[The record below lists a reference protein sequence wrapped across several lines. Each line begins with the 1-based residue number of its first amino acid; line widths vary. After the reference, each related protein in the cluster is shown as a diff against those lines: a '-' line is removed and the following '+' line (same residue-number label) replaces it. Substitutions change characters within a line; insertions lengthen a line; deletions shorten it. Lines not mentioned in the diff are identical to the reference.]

1 MTFEIK
7 HTQLNELIKEHYKT
21 KLALFCWGTFGIGK
35 SFQIKQAG
43 IDLAEDKKREFKDWN
58 KLTNDEKKEL
68 FDNPDKYFV
77 FIDVRLSEFDPSD
90 IKGLPSLDGND
101 TIDWKIPKWAK
112 FITLEDSDGILF
124 FDEINLAPP
133 LVQSSVYKIIYD
145 RIIVENKIN
154 NNVLIVGAG
163 NLNSD
168 KAHTHEIPAP
178 LRDRGS
184 EVELKVPTV
193 DDWIMNFAID
203 NSIDSRIIA
212 FLKYK
217 ESYLHKV
224 DFADKQKF
232 VTPRGWE
239 RVSTLIKNMTN
250 IGLMELLVC
259 SAIGEGVAREFI
271 AFLKVQDKINLDEII
286 KDPSK
291 LKNVKEVSIKYLLT
305 TTLAEKYSLNKI
317 NLKKINDVIMV
328 LDEINNPEF
337 VALTLQL
344 CSQYTKDRKNPNKTS
359 RFLNEFSRS
368 KDLSAELINKYVK
381 YILS

>member
-1 MTFEIK
+1 MLEIK
-7 HTQLNELIKEHYKT
+7 HDQLSELIKEHYKN

-35 SFQIKQAG
+35 SFSIRQTGEEIADDEG
-43 IDLAEDKKREFKDWN
+43 REFKDWN
-58 KLTNDEKKEL
+58 KLTNEDKKEL
-68 FDNPDKYFV
+68 FKNPDKYFV

-112 FITLEDSDGILF
+112 FITLPDSDGILF

-154 NNVLIVGAG
+154 DNVLIIGAG
-163 NLNSD
+163 NLTSD

-184 EVELKVPTV
+184 EVELKVPTA
-193 DDWIMNFAID
+193 DDWVMNFAVP

-224 DFADKQKF
+224 DFTDKQKF

-239 RVSTLIKNMTN
+239 RVSILIKSMTDM
-250 IGLMELLVC
+250 GLIELLVC

-271 AFLKVQDKINLDEII
+271 AFLKVQNKVNLDAII
-286 KDPSK
+286 RDPRK
-291 LKNVKEVSIKYLLT
+291 LKDVKEISIKYLLT
-305 TTLAEKYSLNKI
+305 TTLAEKYSLTKI
-317 NLKKINDVIMV
+317 DLKKISDVIMV
-328 LDEINNPEF
+328 LDEIDNPEF
-337 VALTLQL
+337 VALLLQL
-344 CSQYTKDRKNPNKTS
+344 CSQYTKDRKNKDKPS
-359 RFLNEFSRS
+359 RFLTEFAKS
-368 KDLSAELINKYVK
+368 KDLKADLINKYVK